1 MSNLRAVLPGETAAT
16 VEEVL
21 SVTAAA
27 TKGTARQLLVAM
39 RDRVA
44 LAVEDKNTAAR
55 DLAALTRR
63 LREISRDI
71 EAIDAR
77 DAGEVDGAEV
87 TDSAYDAKAV

>member
-1 MSNLRAVLPGETAAT
+1 MAAD
-16 VEEVL
+16 EEVL

-27 TKGTARQLLVAM
+27 SAGTARQLLVAM

-44 LAVEDKNTAAR
+44 IAVEDEETAAR

-63 LREISRDI
+63 LREISKDI

-77 DAGEVDGAEV
+77 ELQEAEEHAEATDG
-87 TDSAYDAKAV
+87 TFDPSAI